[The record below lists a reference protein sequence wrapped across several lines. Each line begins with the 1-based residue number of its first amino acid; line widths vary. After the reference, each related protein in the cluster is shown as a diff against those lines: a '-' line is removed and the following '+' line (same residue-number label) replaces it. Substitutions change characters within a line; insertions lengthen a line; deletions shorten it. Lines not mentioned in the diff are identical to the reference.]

1 MSAELDIVWDQ
12 KPEDATQSIN
22 YIELKTSQLPETEFD
37 EVKFE
42 RKLCRMWAQSFLL
55 GVPKLLVGFRS
66 RQGTLM
72 STSEMK
78 VRDIPGMVTRRRQTW
93 DGNLSIKFM
102 ESVLSCKFSPPL
114 PRLCSD
120 AC

>member
-1 MSAELDIVWDQ
+1 MPAS
-12 KPEDATQSIN
+12 
-22 YIELKTSQLPETEFD
+22 EFD

-66 RQGTLM
+66 KEGELL
-72 STSEMK
+72 STSDFK
-78 VRDIPGMVTRRRQTW
+78 VRDIPGMVKRRKQTW

-102 ESVLSCKFSPPL
+102 EHVLNCEHYFSLHPQNFDAL
-114 PRLCSD
+114 RSKLMVCSLERYD
-120 AC
+120 QG

>member
-1 MSAELDIVWDQ
+1 MHSVPSNSFFAVWDQ
-12 KPEDATQSIN
+12 KPEDSSEPIN
-22 YIELKTSQLPETEFD
+22 YIELKTSQLPQSEFD

-66 RQGTLM
+66 KQGILM

-78 VRDIPGMVTRRRQTW
+78 VREIPSMVKRRRQTW
-93 DGNLSIKFM
+93 DGNLAIKFLEHILRC
-102 ESVLSCKFSPPL
+102 ESCY
-114 PRLCSD
+114 
-120 AC
+120 

>member
-1 MSAELDIVWDQ
+1 VWDQ
-12 KPEDATQSIN
+12 KHDDPTEPIN

-66 RQGTLM
+66 KQGILM
-72 STSEMK
+72 STSEFK
-78 VRDIPGMVTRRRQTW
+78 VRDIPGMVKRRRQTW

-102 ESVLSCKFSPPL
+102 EHVLDCQ
-114 PRLCSD
+114 
-120 AC
+120 